1 MTLITDT
8 SISAFKVRLHYC
20 LIIVL
25 LLAGL
30 LVVEHDSAV
39 DQHVHHQHECSLY
52 SACADPL
59 SSDVITVVVF
69 LPMLLLLAAF
79 SVNELFFWQ
88 VYAFRAR
95 GPPLHSF

>member
-20 LIIVL
+20 LITVL
-25 LLAGL
+25 LLVGL

-39 DQHVHHQHECSLY
+39 NQHSHHQHECSAY
-52 SACADPL
+52 SACAVTL
-59 SSDVITVVVF
+59 FSDVITVVVF
-69 LPMLLLLAAF
+69 LPMQLLLAAC
-79 SVNELFFWQ
+79 SVNKPFFRQ
-88 VYAFRAR
+88 AYAFRAR